1 MKVSKDVKKMRY
13 YESTLLNAY
22 KVGNL
27 YFNNIR
33 SFDAEL
39 DFGSLLAYLFISTEF
54 IMYPVTRCAFMS
66 FFFFLVLGHFLI
78 LKLIPIHCLHI
89 TCLPH
94 LILICYMTSNI

>member
-66 FFFFLVLGHFLI
+66 FFFFPGSGSFLNSKI
-78 LKLIPIHCLHI
+78 DTNTLPSYNLSASSDFNLLHD
-89 TCLPH
+89 L
-94 LILICYMTSNI
+94 

>member
-39 DFGSLLAYLFISTEF
+39 DFGSLLAY
-54 IMYPVTRCAFMS
+54 CS
-66 FFFFLVLGHFLI
+66 FLQNLSCILLLDVLL
-78 LKLIPIHCLHI
+78 
-89 TCLPH
+89 
-94 LILICYMTSNI
+94 